1 MTKKGGEMQKVKSKN
16 TRKILIIILVVLII
30 AAVGGGAWW
39 FLAQREEGDIFGGFG
54 FGEGGNGDEPIYSKF
69 TGLEIKNPAENS
81 APTFCVQIP
90 NGSTDGARPQ
100 AGLTHAG
107 VVFEAIAET
116 GITRFAA
123 IFQNPQ
129 TSVIGPIRSLRPYYL
144 DWDTPFDCTVVHDG
158 GSPEALA
165 AIRNGGQR
173 NLDEDF
179 RYMWKENDHSRLWN
193 NVFTSPSKLTSFNND
208 NGYTTSNPKTFPRL
222 TPADVEAIANPV
234 DPCDGVPDCSTP
246 QGTPAPITSI
256 WTTFTGLNDYNV
268 HYRYNSDSNTYLRS
282 YDNGKAHM
290 VYDCAASLTE
300 PYTGDCPLVQ
310 VEPSSVVVM
319 RVQEHTMSDNYHESI
334 ATIGSGVAYVFQNG
348 QVIEG
353 KWSKT
358 SQNSQISFTDADGD
372 EIAFNPGL
380 VWIAAV
386 PQFGS
391 VSWE

>member
-1 MTKKGGEMQKVKSKN
+1 MSKKGGKTSNTKSS
-16 TRKILIIILVVLII
+16 KIIIAAIIILILAII
-30 AAVGGGAWW
+30 GIAVWW
-39 FLAQREEGDIFGGFG
+39 LFTQRDSEGGFLG
-54 FGEGGNGDEPIYSKF
+54 IGGIAEGSNLDEPIYSNF
-69 TGLEIKNPAENS
+69 TGFEIADASENT

-158 GSPEALA
+158 GSAEALS
-165 AIRNGGQR
+165 AISAGGQR

-179 RYMWKENDHSRLWN
+179 TYMWKENDPSRLWN
-193 NVFTSPSKLTSFNND
+193 NVFTSPSRLLNFNND
-208 NGYTTSNPKTFPRL
+208 HGYTTSNPQTFPRL
-222 TPADVEAIANPV
+222 APYEVEAILTPI
-234 DPCDGVPDCSTP
+234 DPCEDQDNCSAVQGAPTP
-246 QGTPAPITSI
+246 VTFIQ
-256 WTTFTGLNDYNV
+256 TTFTGLTDYTVN
-268 HYRYNSDSNTYLRS
+268 YQYDADTNTYLRS
-282 YDNGKAHM
+282 YATGGPHL
-290 VYDCAASLTE
+290 VYNCTTDLNE
-300 PYTGDCPLVQ
+300 PYTGNCPLAQ
-310 VEPSSVVVM
+310 VAPSAVVVM
-319 RVQEHTMSDNYHESI
+319 RVDEHTMSDNYHESI
-334 ATIGSGVAYVFQNG
+334 TTIGSGTAYIFQNG
-348 QVIEG
+348 QLTEG

-358 SQNSQISFTDADGD
+358 SQNSQIKFTNLSGE
-372 EIAFNPGL
+372 EIAFTPGQ

-391 VSWE
+391 AYWE